1 MNLKTGEYWGKKLQ
15 ANENSLFH
23 LCITDYDPFKVIDK
37 HYHDNAYVSILMN
50 GHYVEKDSRHS
61 YGIQEGDVLLRPAGY
76 NHQNEFRQA
85 GGKCFNIEFKSG
97 WQEAFTTTVKLP
109 DCFHHY
115 PAGAFPSLYKLL
127 VNFKANGT
135 EDLAFELISDWIFE
149 LNQVTVAK
157 GAQPWLEKVVDILE
171 NERDV
176 FHSLD
181 SLSGRVNVHPVY
193 MARAFKERKGVT
205 IGEYQLK
212 AKLSRALFLLLHTDL
227 PISDIAF
234 RNGFYDDPHFVRS
247 FKSVYKIAPQ
257 KFRILVKS

>member
-1 MNLKTGEYWGKKLQ
+1 MNLKQGEYWGKKLQ

-37 HYHDNAYVSILMN
+37 HYHDNAYVSILIN
-50 GHYVEKDSRHS
+50 GHYMERDKGQSHA
-61 YGIQEGDVLLRPAGY
+61 IQAGDVLLRPAGY
-76 NHQNEFRQA
+76 THQNEFRQA
-85 GGKCFNIEFKSG
+85 GGKCFNIEFKAG
-97 WQEAFTTTVKLP
+97 WEKEFEMPLQLP
-109 DCFHHY
+109 DKFHHY

-127 VNFKANGT
+127 VNFRSGGT
-135 EDLAFELISDWIFE
+135 EDLGFELISDWLFE
-149 LNQVTVAK
+149 LNQVSLARGT
-157 GAQPWLEKVVDILE
+157 QPWIDQVTGILDNELE
-171 NERDV
+171 V

-181 SLSGRVNVHPVY
+181 ALSGRVNVHPVY

-212 AKLSRALFLLLHTDL
+212 VKVSRALFLLLHSDL
-227 PISDIAF
+227 SISDIAF